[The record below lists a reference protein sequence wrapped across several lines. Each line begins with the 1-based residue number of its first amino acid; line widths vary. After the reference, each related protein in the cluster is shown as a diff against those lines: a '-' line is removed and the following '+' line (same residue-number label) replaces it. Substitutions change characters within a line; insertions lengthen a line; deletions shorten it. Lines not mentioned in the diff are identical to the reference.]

1 MKKSNTRGCLI
12 LIFVNSY
19 YFFVLRG
26 DRIISNPVIF
36 IFAVLYIFA
45 ESAIAYSNDMFS

>member
-12 LIFVNSY
+12 LIFINSY
-19 YFFVLRG
+19 YFLRV
-26 DRIISNPVIF
+26 DIIISNPVIF